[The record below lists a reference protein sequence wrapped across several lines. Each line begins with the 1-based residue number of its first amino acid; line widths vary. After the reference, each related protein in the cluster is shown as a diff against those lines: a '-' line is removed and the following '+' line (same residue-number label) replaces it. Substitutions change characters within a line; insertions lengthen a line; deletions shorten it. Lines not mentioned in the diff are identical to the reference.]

1 MKIVFRVDA
10 SSTIGTGH
18 IMRCL
23 TLANFLKEN
32 GARVTFVCAELE
44 GNMIDYVKSFGFE
57 VIVISGEIEQDA
69 MRTAIA
75 MKDKE
80 FDLLVVDHYQID
92 IYWEKTVKEELP
104 SVKLMVIDDLANR
117 RHDCDLLLDQNYQ
130 ENFESR
136 YDHLVPQRCEKLLG
150 PPYLLLRPEF
160 YKENRVRQTLQ
171 VSNILV
177 FYGGADPTGETVN
190 ALHALDE
197 LLRDNIQVHVVV
209 GLSNSQKD
217 LIKSICLDK
226 CYHYYEQI
234 DYLADLMRESD
245 LSLGAGGVTMWERC
259 YLGLPSIVTI
269 VAENQ
274 KESTIATAKYGAIW
288 NLGWHEGVK
297 QQNLVDIIKRA
308 IEFPE
313 KLRELSIKS
322 KLLMQ
327 SNRKHEIH
335 PVVKAIL
342 EVTDDN

>member
-117 RHDCDLLLDQNYQ
+117 RHHCDLLLDQNYQ
-130 ENFESR
+130 ENYESR
-136 YDHLVPQRCEKLLG
+136 YDNLVSQRCKKLLG
-150 PPYLLLRPEF
+150 PQYLLLRPEF
-160 YKENRVRQTLQ
+160 YKETRGRKTLQ
-171 VSNILV
+171 VINILV
-177 FYGGADPTGETVN
+177 FYGGSDPTGETVK
-190 ALHALDE
+190 ALYAIDSLILEH
-197 LLRDNIQVHVVV
+197 IQVNVVV
-209 GLSNSQKD
+209 GLSNPQKD
-217 LIKSICLDK
+217 LIKNICIVK
-226 CYHYYEQI
+226 GYHYYEQI

-274 KESTIATAKYGAIW
+274 KESTFATAKYGAIW
-288 NLGWHEGVK
+288 NLGWHESVK
-297 QQNLVDIIKRA
+297 QKDLVDIIKRA
-308 IEFPE
+308 MKYPE
-313 KLRELSIKS
+313 KLIELSTKS
-322 KLLMQ
+322 TLLMQ

-342 EVTDDN
+342 EV